1 MPKSTRSCIDWKSI
15 SGTRKMIFL
24 SILIANSLVLHIV
37 EGLIPVPFIVPGAK
51 LGLANVITVISLY
64 LFGFYNT
71 FVVIGVRILLSAF
84 FAASPSSFFYSIGGG
99 FLSLVAMFVVKT
111 LGRENV
117 SEIGVSII
125 GAVFHNIGQMA
136 VAALILHNINI
147 MIYVPVL
154 MIVGIGTG
162 IFVGLS
168 ARFVMNHWRKLKG
181 IPSCG

>member
-1 MPKSTRSCIDWKSI
+1 MPKSTRSYIDWNSL
-15 SGTRKMIFL
+15 SGTRKLVFL
-24 SILIANSLVLHIV
+24 SILIANSLALYII
-37 EGLIPVPFIVPGAK
+37 EGMIPVPFIVPGAK
-51 LGLANVITVISLY
+51 LGLANIITVISLY

-71 FVVIGVRILLSAF
+71 LVVIGVRILLSAF

-99 FLSLVAMFVVKT
+99 LLSLVAMFAVKN
-111 LGRENV
+111 LGGDNV
-117 SEIGVSII
+117 SEIGVSVI

-136 VAALILHNINI
+136 VAALILQNVNI

-181 IPSCG
+181 INLY